1 MAKGTKSAE
10 QYQFAGKKKAQ
21 VLLRFSIKLP
31 EPLWF
36 RGMRSTHFFQPA
48 WGLLLFFFATGATAK
63 PLRRRIALRFV
74 FENLTVV
81 GRMT

>member
-1 MAKGTKSAE
+1 MVSGDAVNA
-10 QYQFAGKKKAQ
+10 F
-21 VLLRFSIKLP
+21 L
-31 EPLWF
+31 
-36 RGMRSTHFFQPA
+36 STSVGA
-48 WGLLLFFFATGATAK
+48 VAVFFATGATAK

>member
-1 MAKGTKSAE
+1 MAKGIKSAE

-36 RGMRSTHFFQPA
+36 RGMRSMHFFQPA
-48 WGLLLFFFATGATAK
+48 WGLLLFFSQRE
-63 PLRRRIALRFV
+63 PLQNHCGDALHYG
-74 FENLTVV
+74 LYLKT
-81 GRMT
+81 